1 MRHLNI
7 IGPAVIRLRLERGW
21 SQDVLAARL
30 QCQGDDISRDVLAN
44 LESGRTQGT
53 DFHLKALQKAF
64 GVRIIA
70 FFPKTIQDLDE
81 KFSNREAVESL
92 KTRPRRRR

>member
-7 IGPAVIRLRLERGW
+7 IGPAVIKMRLERGW

-70 FFPKTIQDLDE
+70 FFPKSIQDLDE
-81 KFSNREAVESL
+81 KFANRAGGGSL
-92 KTRPRRRR
+92 KPPRRRRR